1 MSRADRDS
9 RSASAL
15 PQESNQLSYKRRPYG
30 HVRTLPGGKPIQV
43 LLVDDDPGD
52 VRLTIEDLK
61 ESKLH
66 THIDIV
72 EDGREV
78 LAFDVQ
84 PL

>member
-1 MSRADRDS
+1 M
-9 RSASAL
+9 
-15 PQESNQLSYKRRPYG
+15 
-30 HVRTLPGGKPIQV
+30 RTLPGGKPIQV

-52 VRLTIEDLK
+52 VRLTIEALK

-78 LAFDVQ
+78 LATINRSEYFSSKITRRTSACCTRRW
-84 PL
+84 PK

>member
-1 MSRADRDS
+1 
-9 RSASAL
+9 
-15 PQESNQLSYKRRPYG
+15 
-30 HVRTLPGGKPIQV
+30 VRTLPGGKPIQV

-52 VRLTIEDLK
+52 VRLTIEALK